1 MKVLHINSSILGENS
16 HSEALAQ
23 QFINN
28 LQSGQQLS
36 LTQHNLAQQPIGD
49 ISAQHL
55 AAFSAETP
63 TAEQKALNQQ
73 SLNFIEEIQQA
84 DILVIGLP
92 MYNFTVPSLFKQW
105 MDQIARAG
113 ISFQYTAN
121 GPQGL
126 LDNKPVYVIASRGG
140 FYAGT
145 ENDTQT
151 PLIKQFFA
159 MLGIT
164 DVNFI
169 YAEGLNISPE
179 QQTQSLADARHKLA
193 NICQQL
199 TTAAA

>member
-16 HSEALAQ
+16 HSQDLAL
-23 QFINN
+23 QFINK

-49 ISAQHL
+49 ISEQHL
-55 AAFSAETP
+55 AAFSTENP
-63 TAEQKALNQQ
+63 KPEQKALNQQ
-73 SLNFIEEIQQA
+73 SLNYIEEIQQA
-84 DILVIGLP
+84 DVLVIGLP
-92 MYNFTVPSLFKQW
+92 IYNFSVPSQFKQW

-113 ISFQYTAN
+113 ISFQYTAK

-179 QQTQSLADARHKLA
+179 QQQQSLADARKKLD
-193 NICQQL
+193 IISQQL
-199 TTAAA
+199 TAAA